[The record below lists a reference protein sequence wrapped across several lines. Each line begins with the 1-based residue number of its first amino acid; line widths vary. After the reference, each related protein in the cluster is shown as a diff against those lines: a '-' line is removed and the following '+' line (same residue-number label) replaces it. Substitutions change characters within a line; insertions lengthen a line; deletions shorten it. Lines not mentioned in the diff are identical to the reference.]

1 MNVSFCKTWRIP
13 AVVVSDAYN
22 GVRVNF
28 YTITVNATTINQ
40 DSQQINL
47 AYERL
52 RFWLLDV
59 LQDSFLINTENP
71 CLEKFQATGGCVL
84 LLPGEP
90 AAQLLG
96 VALFCKLCAIVE
108 NRISID
114 NVLIT
119 SDLDDDIIYS
129 HEHNEDNT
137 IIPHDDWWRDP
148 GPGWQSK
155 KSVRRR
161 SDKVIALGRVAEW
174 KDHDLA
180 WNHDQNTVPALV
192 TVFAKN
198 EDQ

>member
-1 MNVSFCKTWRIP
+1 MNVSFCKTWRVP
-13 AVVVSDAYN
+13 AVAVSDAYN
-22 GVRVNF
+22 GMRVNF

-59 LQDSFLINTENP
+59 LQDSFLINAENP
-71 CLEKFQATGGCVL
+71 CLEKFQATGGRVL

-96 VALFCKLCAIVE
+96 VALFCKLSAIVD
-108 NRISID
+108 NRIGID
-114 NVLIT
+114 NLLIT

-129 HEHNEDNT
+129 HQSGEDDD
-137 IIPHDDWWRDP
+137 IIPPDNWWRDP
-148 GPGWQSK
+148 GPAWQNK
-155 KSVRRR
+155 KSMRRR

-174 KDHDLA
+174 KDHDLG
-180 WNHDQNTVPALV
+180 WNHDQHTSPTLV
-192 TVFAKN
+192 TVFSKD